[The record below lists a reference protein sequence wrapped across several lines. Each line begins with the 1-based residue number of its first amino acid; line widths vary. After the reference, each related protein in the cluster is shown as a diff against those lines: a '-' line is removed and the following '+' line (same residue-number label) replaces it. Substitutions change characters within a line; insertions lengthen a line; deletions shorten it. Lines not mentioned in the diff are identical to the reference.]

1 MGKPQITV
9 KNQLKNSEALIV
21 LITADSLHS
30 AWIPFEAGTFWTT
43 DKLII
48 PILGPGLNQN
58 DLPGP
63 LKSFLSIP
71 IEVQDAEDK
80 LNDATNQLAHKL
92 DIRQKV
98 TTRRRETLKDF
109 SDALRAWQS
118 QRPVTAPAQQEE
130 IEQLKAQIQELEP
143 TRQDKEKLE
152 QSLKSE
158 IKQLEQQLEKERSHL
173 QRFSGIAITQCQLR

>member
-1 MGKPQITV
+1 M
-9 KNQLKNSEALIV
+9 
-21 LITADSLHS
+21 
-30 AWIPFEAGTFWTT
+30 
-43 DKLII
+43 
-48 PILGPGLNQN
+48 GPGLNQN

-158 IKQLEQQLEKERSHL
+158 IKQLEQQLEKERSQAVKQLEDKEQSL
-173 QRFSGIAITQCQLR
+173 QSLQSQIRQLEQQLSITR